1 MRRSPGIQLIM
12 IRFCYI
18 LGDYRNMTG
27 EGIPFRKLGFDSL
40 GSLLD
45 SLPDTLVVRRLP
57 TGGMMVGPVQPAQ
70 QVISQPPLLDIR
82 YQTLYR

>member
-1 MRRSPGIQLIM
+1 MSL
-12 IRFCYI
+12 F

-45 SLPDTLVVRRLP
+45 SLPDSLVVRKLP
-57 TGGMMVGPVQPAQ
+57 TGGRMVGLRQEH
-70 QVISQPPLLDIR
+70 QVSDSSR
-82 YQTLYR
+82 